1 MCSVARR
8 APQVSLGFF
17 VLALIAAAALPGCSG
32 EKSEKQRLDA
42 FYTNNPAPK
51 RGPTAKFAGRVSI
64 DNSPPEKD
72 ATMFVVLHNPAK
84 LEKLGR
90 LPPKYY
96 TMCDE
101 NGAFDFA
108 GGVPTG
114 KWVVTFAVLHQVTK
128 GAGRLAPGEE
138 AVQQFVGPD
147 GLKNLYNDPVK
158 NQNDPTFVIDV
169 QDPGKT
175 DHEFN
180 LPVGGKESDS
190 TPGEYAVT
198 RVTAS

>member
-1 MCSVARR
+1 MDSVARAR
-8 APQVSLGFF
+8 TQVSLGSFLL
-17 VLALIAAAALPGCSG
+17 VLIAAAALPGCSG
-32 EKSEKQRLDA
+32 QRSEKQRLDE
-42 FYTNNPAPK
+42 FYQNNPVPK

-72 ATMFVVLHNPAK
+72 ATLFVILQNPAK
-84 LEKLGR
+84 LEKPGR

-96 TMCDE
+96 TMCDQ

-114 KWVVTFAVLHQVTK
+114 KWVVTFAVLHTATK
-128 GAGRLAPGEE
+128 GPGRIAAGEE
-138 AVQQFVGPD
+138 EVQHYVGPD

-180 LPVGGKESDS
+180 LSVGGKEPVS

-198 RVTAS
+198 RLTAS